1 MYEKKID
8 DLAKKR
14 FGFSVKRNNK
24 HPMIGTGNGT
34 RETLTEVNAL
44 NTVKTLT
51 PSIEPDHREN

>member
-1 MYEKKID
+1 MRRKID

-14 FGFSVKRNNK
+14 FGFPVKRNKK
-24 HPMIGTGNGT
+24 HPMIGTGNRT

-51 PSIEPDHREN
+51 PGIVPNHREN